1 MAGRIPQSFIQELLA
16 RTDIVQV
23 IGERLQLKKA
33 GREYMALSP
42 FSNEKSPSFTV
53 SPQKQFY
60 HCFSSGK
67 HGTAIT
73 FLMEYDRLNFV
84 EAVEELAKRA
94 GLQVPREGGSA
105 APALVLDGP
114 LDALAAAE
122 RFYKSE
128 LKKSTLAVEYLK
140 KRGVTG
146 ETAKRFGLGYAPE
159 SWDALARQFSNPKH
173 ALEAGLLIQ
182 REGRDGHPRDSAGAR
197 GVYDRFRHR
206 VMFPIRDTRGRTIGF
221 GGRTLGDDKAKY
233 LNSPE
238 TVLFHKGRNLYGL
251 FEARAG
257 TGAIPYLLVVEGY
270 MDAVMLAQHGITHV
284 VATLGTATT
293 REHLALMFKT
303 TSKVVFCFDGDRA
316 GRSAAWRALEQA
328 LPEVHE
334 GRECTFMF
342 LPEGQ
347 DPDSLVQQI
356 GADEFRRRVQEAQ
369 PLSAFLIGELSRQV
383 PLSSPE
389 GRARL
394 ASLAR
399 PHLARMR
406 EGGLRSLIVDELT
419 RLTRLSRAELGA
431 VMSAAGPADSAPT
444 ILDSVSAR
452 PVRRALQLLME
463 RPALAQSVDD
473 LDSLARADTPG
484 ADLLVQV
491 IEFFQERP
499 GANAGQLLESWR
511 DDERGP
517 LVDAIAASRLE
528 LEDGAMDGEFGAAIA
543 HLLHKARQGRAH
555 ELLARAR
562 ERELSAGESAELDRL
577 VRELKA
583 PRAPESGP

>member
-1 MAGRIPQSFIQELLA
+1 MAGLIPQSFIQELLT

-122 RFYKSE
+122 RFYKAE
-128 LKKSTLAVEYLK
+128 LKRSPSSIAYLK
-140 KRGVTG
+140 QRGVTG
-146 ETAKRFGLGYAPE
+146 ETAKRFGIGYAPE
-159 SWDALARQFSNPKH
+159 SWDALSRQFKNPKH
-173 ALEAGLLIQ
+173 ALEAGLLI
-182 REGRDGHPRDSAGAR
+182 RKDNGE

-221 GGRTLGDDKAKY
+221 GGRTLGTDKAKY

-238 TVLFHKGRNLYGL
+238 TALFHKGRNLYGL
-251 FEARAG
+251 YEARTG

-270 MDAVMLAQHGITHV
+270 MDAVMLSQHGITHV

-293 REHLALMFKT
+293 REHLNLLFKST
-303 TSKVVFCFDGDRA
+303 AKVVFCFDGDRA
-316 GRSAAWRALEQA
+316 GRGAAWRALEQA
-328 LPEVHE
+328 LPEVNDN
-334 GRECTFMF
+334 RECQFMF
-342 LPEGQ
+342 LPDGH
-347 DPDSLVQQI
+347 DPDTLVQEI
-356 GADEFRRRVQEAQ
+356 GPDEFRKRVQSAM
-369 PLSAFLIGELSRQV
+369 PLSAFLLGELGKQV
-383 PLSSPE
+383 PLASPE

-394 ASLAR
+394 AGLAR
-399 PHLARMR
+399 PHIAKMR
-406 EGGLRSLIVDELT
+406 EGSLRDLIVDELG
-419 RLTRLSRAELGA
+419 RLTRLNRAELLSNLDRAGGETA
-431 VMSAAGPADSAPT
+431 VADTS
-444 ILDSVSAR
+444 LDSVSAR
-452 PVRRALQLLME
+452 PVRRALQLLLE
-463 RPALAQSVDD
+463 QPTLAASVDNLETLAQVDAPGIG
-473 LDSLARADTPG
+473 LLVQALEFFRDTPG
-484 ADLLVQV
+484 AS
-491 IEFFQERP
+491 
-499 GANAGQLLESWR
+499 AGRLLELWR
-511 DDERGP
+511 NDERGP
-517 LVDAIAASRLE
+517 VIDAVAAGKME
-528 LEDGAMDGEFGAAIA
+528 LDDPAIDAEFKDAIA
-543 HLLHKARQGRAH
+543 HLLHKALQARAH
-555 ELLARAR
+555 DLLAIAR
-562 ERELSAGESAELDRL
+562 ERNLSPAEAAELDVL
-577 VRELKA
+577 VRELK
-583 PRAPESGP
+583 GLKGT